1 MKTHFCRGK
10 RMYKY
15 PATSTINRLKAKGI
29 IMMLWL
35 NGDFILIQ

>member
-1 MKTHFCRGK
+1 MRPKNKSPPK

-15 PATSTINRLKAKGI
+15 PAASTINRLKAKGI

-35 NGDFILIQ
+35 NGDLS